1 MVWKSL
7 PLLIANWLFC
17 YCRCNAFHSN
27 HCLLSTCMLYFTC
40 TCMLVVSINDATC
53 NYMYSMFFSMG
64 VTELP
69 QILLQRALY
78 MYEEDPI
85 NFRKC
90 TIWWD
95 PPWKNFFFLFPAI
108 QSAMSPKLW
117 HKKAFSAYGPN
128 LFDTIK
134 CLVTVTA
141 FQIQQKHPY
150 REIFVHWSFTII
162 VRGSLSSNVS
172 KVCQTALGTVFNHDL
187 QFISGTR
194 NFTSAEQCL

>member
-1 MVWKSL
+1 MEKNL
-7 PLLIANWLFC
+7 PLLIADWLIC
-17 YCRCNAFHSN
+17 YCGCNAFHL
-27 HCLLSTCMLYFTC
+27 HHYLMSTCMLYFTC

-95 PPWKNFFFLFPAI
+95 PPWKKFFF
-108 QSAMSPKLW
+108 S
-117 HKKAFSAYGPN
+117 FSSN
-128 LFDTIK
+128 TE
-134 CLVTVTA
+134 C
-141 FQIQQKHPY
+141 
-150 REIFVHWSFTII
+150 
-162 VRGSLSSNVS
+162 NVS
-172 KVCQTALGTVFNHDL
+172 KVMTQKSILCLWAKLVRHHKMFGNGDSFPNTAETPLQRDFRALIFYYYCQGKPF
-187 QFISGTR
+187 
-194 NFTSAEQCL
+194 